1 MKILQKE
8 LCSSKLSLVHKI
20 MHPELREPLIS
31 QDISVVIPAHNA
43 ATCIVE
49 CLDSVL
55 QQNKKPKEIIVVDDG
70 SIDSTYST
78 MRNLSSEIIGV
89 QTAHYGVAAARNIG
103 IQHASGDI
111 IVFIDADCIAHP
123 NWLEKIQE
131 PFNSGIDI
139 VQGNIWAQYWQNKI
153 TSYHALWR
161 KSVFL
166 QKTKFHDC
174 QLNTFV
180 TRNVALK
187 RSVIERARE
196 YYGHI
201 FDERLMGAEDRELG
215 YRLFRLG
222 TKIILEESAVV
233 RHKDPSTLLGIMK
246 QKYRH
251 ALFDV
256 DAGIAERLFDFENF
270 KRAVLIPSKHGV
282 PIHFS
287 FLLWLAHIYGC
298 EYGRLRKKA
307 M

>member
-1 MKILQKE
+1 MRILQKE
-8 LCSSKLSLVHKI
+8 LCSSKISLARKSMNPEHQESLV
-20 MHPELREPLIS
+20 S
-31 QDISVVIPAHNA
+31 QNISVIIPAHNA
-43 ATCIVE
+43 AGCIVE
-49 CLDSVL
+49 CLESVL
-55 QQNKKPKEIIVVDDG
+55 QQNRKPKEIIVVDDG
-70 SIDSTYST
+70 SIDSTNGITRSF
-78 MRNLSSEIIGV
+78 SSEVIGI
-89 QTAHYGVAAARNIG
+89 QTAHCGVAAARNTG
-103 IQHASGDI
+103 IDHTSGDI

-123 NWLEKIQE
+123 NWLEKIQQ
-131 PFNSGIDI
+131 PFNSDADI
-139 VQGNIWAQYWQNKI
+139 VQGNIWAQYRQNKI

-166 QKTKFHDC
+166 QKTKFQDH

-187 RSVIERARE
+187 RSVVEMARE

-201 FDERLMGAEDRELG
+201 FDERLTGAEDRELG

-222 TKIILEESAVV
+222 AKIILEESAIV
-233 RHKDPSTLLGIMK
+233 RHKDPTALLGIMK

-270 KRAVLIPSKHGV
+270 KRAVLMPSKHGV
-282 PIHFS
+282 PVHFS

-298 EYGRLRKKA
+298 EYGRLRKKFA
-307 M
+307 